1 MVYASV
7 FNPIEEAAL
16 ELVAAGGLS
25 LSEEAPEEVPD
36 DWVVIVAETLCEL
49 DIGKDGN
56 DTDVADNVAFDCLQ
70 NCWTRFSAVES
81 SEVQPLATQLKY
93 VNGNLALDLSFVS
106 KDNKRGF
113 KEGILLRT
121 PAIYTDEIITVDIRN
136 WSRQASVH

>member
-1 MVYASV
+1 M
-7 FNPIEEAAL
+7 
-16 ELVAAGGLS
+16 
-25 LSEEAPEEVPD
+25 
-36 DWVVIVAETLCEL
+36 
-49 DIGKDGN
+49 
-56 DTDVADNVAFDCLQ
+56 
-70 NCWTRFSAVES
+70 ES

-136 WSRQASVH
+136 